1 MRRFRCRSERGE
13 QTEPPGRE
21 REMRAHRGGNGVRQ
35 GVSENEHVLFNA
47 ECPQRQPLG
56 HMRQCERMNA
66 RQRRKRR
73 SGERKAQSISVALEH
88 RNDLRAG
95 RERFFDGGDVR
106 TQRVRMHR
114 QIGVIQAVHIIIHDA
129 ASRLFTYSPH
139 PCIWKAQGAA
149 ETARKRCILYCIK
162 LFYAIDFSGFW
173 QYHQKQR
180 KKNGRNRIKN
190 H

>member
-1 MRRFRCRSERGE
+1 MRVHGV
-13 QTEPPGRE
+13 
-21 REMRAHRGGNGVRQ
+21 GNGVRQ
-35 GVSENEHVLFNA
+35 RVSENERVLFDA

-88 RNDLRAG
+88 RDDLRAG
-95 RERFFDGGDVR
+95 RERFFDGGNVR

-162 LFYAIDFSGFW
+162 LFYAIEFPGFW